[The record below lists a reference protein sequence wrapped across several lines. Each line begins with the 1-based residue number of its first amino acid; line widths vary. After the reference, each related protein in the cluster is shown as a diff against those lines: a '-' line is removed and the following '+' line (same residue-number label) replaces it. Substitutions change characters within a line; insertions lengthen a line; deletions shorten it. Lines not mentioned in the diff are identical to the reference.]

1 MTRFID
7 ERILINKIL
16 KHHSLLTKSQIA
28 FMDKVSYQR
37 KVSKFDKYQLYT
49 IYDYVNR
56 LNMINKAKK
65 DRIRREQL

>member
-49 IYDYVNR
+49 IYDYVNK
-56 LNMINKAKK
+56 LNMTNKAKQ
-65 DRIRREQL
+65 DRIRREQS